1 MCVNLQPHLG
11 EQLIQDY
18 LNCQGIFINGS
29 IAQLVQSIPTKV
41 GRVTKNRVI
50 DIKKWEHSSAGS
62 EHLPYKQG
70 VTGSNPVAPT
80 KKPLNVAFFVYAISI
95 YII

>member
-1 MCVNLQPHLG
+1 MCLNLQPHL
-11 EQLIQDY
+11 EQGFVPDFLIG
-18 LNCQGIFINGS
+18 QGFNNGS

-62 EHLPYKQG
+62 EHPDKSREG
-70 VTGSNPVAPT
+70 HKEPGD
-80 KKPLNVAFFVYAISI
+80 
-95 YII
+95 